1 MAVTGVASP
10 WCGRDGS
17 MVAVRFGGD
26 PCGFPSRCP
35 ASFPAPILIGLF
47 GGPRG
52 GASMLVWISS
62 WQKQRKGGVVGDS
75 RRVKMQAVDRVSFPA
90 SGPIFGGRLRM
101 DCVDIFRSEGSI
113 AAYDRMLPPGQWS
126 LLVELFPSSFIDVL
140 WSLPVVVLPGTASC
154 GGLVLLDTIFSEAF
168 LSFSLLLRFVCVFTY
183 FYCSRKISVGW
194 IVCYSLA
201 MGTDQLVWVCAQA
214 MVTDQLVWVCY
225 DGGSPAVVILSVSW
239 CWIVC
244 YSQALGTDQLV

>member
-113 AAYDRMLPPGQWS
+113 AAYDRMLPLASGRCWWS
-126 LLVELFPSSFIDVL
+126 YSRPRLSTCFGPCRWWYCLV
-140 WSLPVVVLPGTASC
+140 LPVVVVWCFWIPFSRRHSYPFLC
-154 GGLVLLDTIFSEAF
+154 YCVLFAF
-168 LSFSLLLRFVCVFTY
+168 LL
-183 FYCSRKISVGW
+183 IS
-194 IVCYSLA
+194 IVHEK
-201 MGTDQLVWVCAQA
+201 
-214 MVTDQLVWVCY
+214 
-225 DGGSPAVVILSVSW
+225 
-239 CWIVC
+239 
-244 YSQALGTDQLV
+244 